1 MTEEKGKIRENAIYR
16 IQDMEASE
24 RPREKLAQQGTSR
37 LSDQELLAI
46 LLRVGVEGMNAIQMA
61 DMLLKKFKGLRGL
74 YLADYQ
80 ELCQIHGIGPAKA
93 AQLMAAMELGAR
105 VGKAKNKDVVISQPS
120 DVAELVGYEL
130 GLIDQEEMIVLLLN
144 TRNQVLDKVE
154 LYRGSVNSS
163 QVRVGELFKAA
174 VKANAPSIILVHNH
188 PSGDP
193 NPSPDDIAITRA
205 AIQAGKLLDI
215 EVLDHIVIGMNGFV
229 SMKAK
234 NMAFG

>member
-80 ELCQIHGIGPAKA
+80 ELCQIYGIGPAKA